1 MSDYAILAK
10 NVVKSYMLGSEEIK
24 VLKDISLHVECGEF
38 VSVMGPSGS
47 GKSTLLYLMGGLE
60 NVTAGTIEIGG
71 QDISKM
77 NDTSIS
83 ALRRSR
89 IGFVFQAYNL
99 IPNLTVEENILMPV
113 LLDGKKKKDMK
124 MRLEEVI
131 NAVDLGDK
139 RQSTPKELSGGQQQR
154 VAIARAVIARPEI
167 LFADEPIG
175 NLDSVNGTG
184 ILELLQ
190 KINREQKTTVVMVT
204 HSEES
209 TKYGTRVIRLKDG
222 GIVA

>member
-124 MRLEEVI
+124 MRL
-131 NAVDLGDK
+131 
-139 RQSTPKELSGGQQQR
+139 
-154 VAIARAVIARPEI
+154 
-167 LFADEPIG
+167 FAAFFIG
-175 NLDSVNGTG
+175 FCV
-184 ILELLQ
+184 
-190 KINREQKTTVVMVT
+190 
-204 HSEES
+204 
-209 TKYGTRVIRLKDG
+209 
-222 GIVA
+222 